1 MDQFSLQYP
10 FALALILLF
19 WLCARFCAA
28 RAAAIYFPHIHTLL
42 AAQGKRSRLLDMLKW
57 LGIVSLLL
65 ALSSP
70 VITKSYKDTKKKG
83 RDIMLVIDSSGSMNQ
98 RGFDRMD
105 PMKSKFDVVKEVV
118 WDFSRK
124 RKKDRLGLIT
134 FADVAFVAS
143 PLTFENGFLQDII
156 KMQELGIAGRKTA
169 INDALLQTYSILSKS
184 DAKSKIAILLTDGIE
199 NMSKISLE
207 DILGVIQKSDIKLY
221 TIGIGGYRDFDA
233 RYLQKLA
240 HAGKGKFFAANNKET
255 LEKIYGEIDKL
266 EATEIKN
273 KKIVQHTYLY
283 IYPLFVAI
291 IALLLFLY
299 LRTARGIES

>member
-10 FALALILLF
+10 YALALIVLF
-19 WLCARFCAA
+19 WVCTRFCAA
-28 RAAAIYFPHIHTLL
+28 KVAAIYFPHIHTLL
-42 AAQGKRSRLLDMLKW
+42 AAKGNKSRLLGLLKW

-70 VITKSYKDTKKKG
+70 VVTKSYKDTKKKG

-98 RGFDRMD
+98 RGFDRVD
-105 PMKSKFDVVKEVV
+105 PMKNKFDIVKEVV
-118 WDFSRK
+118 WDFIDK

-143 PLTFENGFLQDII
+143 PLTFENAFLQDII

-207 DILGVIQKSDIKLY
+207 DILGVIEKSTIRLY
-221 TIGIGGYRDFDA
+221 TIGIGNYRDFDA
-233 RYLQKLA
+233 HYLQKLA
-240 HAGKGKFFAANNKET
+240 KVGKGKFFAANNKEALKKIYSEIDT
-255 LEKIYGEIDKL
+255 LEVTKI
-266 EATEIKN
+266 N
-273 KKIVQHTYLY
+273 SKKIVQHTYLY

-291 IALLLFLY
+291 ISLLLFLY
-299 LRTARGIES
+299 FRTARGSIS

>member
-1 MDQFSLQYP
+1 MDQFNFQYP
-10 FALALILLF
+10 YALALILLF
-19 WLCARFCAA
+19 WVCARFCAA

-42 AAQGKRSRLLDMLKW
+42 QSKRSKSRLLEILKW

-70 VITKSYKDTKKKG
+70 VMTKSYKDTKKKG

-98 RGFDRMD
+98 RGFDRAD
-105 PMKSKFDVVKEVV
+105 PMKNKFDVVKEVV
-118 WDFSRK
+118 WDFIDK

-143 PLTFENGFLQDII
+143 PLTFENAFLQDII

-169 INDALLQTYSILSKS
+169 INDALLQTYTILSKS

-207 DILGVIQKSDIKLY
+207 DILGVIKKSTIRLY
-221 TIGIGGYRDFDA
+221 TIGIGNYGDFDV

-240 HAGKGKFFAANNKET
+240 KAGKGKFFAANNKEA
-255 LEKIYGEIDKL
+255 LKNIYSEIDAL
-266 EATEIKN
+266 EATKIKS

-283 IYPLFVAI
+283 IYPLFAAI
-291 IALLLFLY
+291 ILLLLFLY
-299 LRTARGIES
+299 FKTAKGGES

>member
-10 FALALILLF
+10 YALALIVLF
-19 WLCARFCAA
+19 WVCARFCTAKV
-28 RAAAIYFPHIHTLL
+28 AAIYFPHIHTLL
-42 AAQGKRSRLLDMLKW
+42 ASKGNKSRLLELLKW

-70 VITKSYKDTKKKG
+70 VVTKSYKDTKKKG

-98 RGFDRMD
+98 RGFDRVD
-105 PMKSKFDVVKEVV
+105 PMKNKFDIVKEVV
-118 WDFSRK
+118 WDFIDK

-143 PLTFENGFLQDII
+143 PLTFENAFLQDII

-207 DILGVIQKSDIKLY
+207 DILGVIKKSTIRLY
-221 TIGIGGYRDFDA
+221 TIGIGSYRDFDA

-240 HAGKGKFFAANNKET
+240 KAGKGKFFAANNKEALKKIYSEIDT
-255 LEKIYGEIDKL
+255 LEVTKIKS
-266 EATEIKN
+266 

-291 IALLLFLY
+291 ISLLLFLY
-299 LRTARGIES
+299 FRTSRGSVS

>member
-1 MDQFSLQYP
+1 MGQYSLQYP
-10 FALALILLF
+10 YALAVIVLF

-28 RAAAIYFPHIHTLL
+28 RSAAIYFPHIHNLL
-42 AAQGKRSRLLDMLKW
+42 ATEGKKSRLLDTLKW
-57 LGIVSLLL
+57 FGIVSLLF

-70 VITKSYKDTKKKG
+70 VMTKSFKDTKKKG

-98 RGFDRMD
+98 RGFDAQD
-105 PMKSKFDVVKEVV
+105 PMKNKFSVVKEVV
-118 WDFSRK
+118 WDFIDK

-143 PLTFENGFLQDII
+143 PLTFEHPFLQDII

-207 DILGVIQKSDIKLY
+207 DILGVISKSDIKLY
-221 TIGIGGYRDFDA
+221 TIGIGSYRDFDA
-233 RYLQKLA
+233 RYLKKLA

-255 LEKIYGEIDKL
+255 LEQIYGEIDKL
-266 EATEIKN
+266 EATKIKS
-273 KKIVQHTYLY
+273 KKIIQHTYLY
-283 IYPLFVAI
+283 IYPLFAAI
-291 IALLLFLY
+291 IALLFFLY
-299 LRTARGIES
+299 LRTAKGLES

>member
-1 MDQFSLQYP
+1 MSQYSLQYP
-10 FALALILLF
+10 YALALIILF

-28 RAAAIYFPHIHTLL
+28 RAAALYFPHIHNLL
-42 AAQGKRSRLLDMLKW
+42 SAQPGRSRLLALFKW
-57 LGIVSLLL
+57 FGIVSLLFAL
-65 ALSSP
+65 ASP
-70 VITKSYKDTKKKG
+70 VVTKSYKDMKKKG

-98 RGFDRMD
+98 RGFDRND
-105 PMKSKFDVVKEVV
+105 PMKTKFDVVKEVV
-118 WDFSRK
+118 WDFIDK

-143 PLTFENGFLQDII
+143 PLTFENAFLQDIV

-199 NMSKISLE
+199 NMSKVSLE
-207 DILGVIQKSDIKLY
+207 DILGVIEKSDIRLY
-221 TIGIGGYRDFDA
+221 TIGIGNYGDFDI

-240 HAGKGKFFAANNKET
+240 RAGKGKFFAANTKKS
-255 LEKIYGEIDKL
+255 LKKIYADIDRM
-266 EATEIKN
+266 EATKIKS

-283 IYPLFVAI
+283 IYPLFAAI
-291 IALLLFLY
+291 LSLLIFLY
-299 LRTARGIES
+299 MRAAKGGES